1 MHRFDPW
8 RDFQFQ
14 NFRNREILFDLP
26 VLNTVAKDKTGSNN
40 LWFPSCW
47 KTHSFSSA
55 FAADH
60 IFRGKTAKKR
70 KESFASSP
78 HFLLFIL
85 RGCPFLSFEIFP
97 SRRISSI
104 IVLLLLFRAVYCEI
118 LSFFFSLCLRKK
130 GFSWKNSGSQPVRRI
145 FDRGLKNIEK
155 LSKLNIVEIYICIL
169 LLIVLIEYNIAR

>member
-1 MHRFDPW
+1 MRRFDPR

-118 LSFFFSLCLRKK
+118 LSFFFFSLSSKEGIFMEEQRFSTGSTNFRSWIKKYRKIIK
-130 GFSWKNSGSQPVRRI
+130 AKYRR
-145 FDRGLKNIEK
+145 N
-155 LSKLNIVEIYICIL
+155 LNLYSFVNCINR
-169 LLIVLIEYNIAR
+169 I